1 MSSDTS
7 IHAGPAGVAVTGA
20 APQTDGTPDTPVDK
34 RFTLQRRR
42 RIVLPLV
49 LFIATCASMFVAYA
63 EVKPVFPHRSEQRVI
78 VLGKY
83 IVWYSGQVVYSINWL
98 NPLIY
103 MGAGIAV
110 LLSHEMGH
118 FLQAVRY
125 RVPASLPFFIPF
137 PLSPIG
143 TMGAVIGMR
152 GSVANRKQMFDIG
165 LTGPLAGLLVALP
178 ITWIGIRDAAPSLRT
193 IDEALQQ
200 DGFVLNAPLIFQLL
214 IDYLHPRMSSYIAF
228 NESPLCMA
236 GWMAML
242 ITGLNMLP
250 VSQLDGGHVAYALFG
265 RHAHLLARM
274 IVLFA
279 AIYIIVARQY
289 GWSLMLLLILF
300 VIGTD
305 HPPTADDGV
314 PMGWWRRIL
323 GLASLAI
330 PVFCLAPVPIL
341 LPN

>member
-1 MSSDTS
+1 
-7 IHAGPAGVAVTGA
+7 
-20 APQTDGTPDTPVDK
+20 
-34 RFTLQRRR
+34 
-42 RIVLPLV
+42 
-49 LFIATCASMFVAYA
+49 MFVAYA
-63 EVKPVFPHRSEQRVI
+63 EVKPLFPRRSDQRI
-78 VLGKY
+78 VLLGKHV
-83 IVWYSGQVVYSINWL
+83 VWYSGKVVYSMNWVA
-98 NPLIY
+98 PLIY

-110 LLSHEMGH
+110 LLAHEMGH

-152 GSVANRKQMFDIG
+152 GSVANRRHMFDIG

-178 ITWIGIRDAAPSLRT
+178 ITWIGIRDAVPSVRT
-193 IDEALQQ
+193 VDEALRQ
-200 DGFVLNAPLIFQLL
+200 DGFVLNAPLIFRLL
-214 IDYLHPRMSSYIAF
+214 IDYLHPNLTSYIAF
-228 NESPLCMA
+228 NENPLCMA

-265 RHAHLLARM
+265 RRAHWLARL
-274 IVLFA
+274 IVLVA
-279 AIYIIVARQY
+279 AIYIVFAGQY
-289 GWSLMLLLILF
+289 GWSLMLLLVLF

-305 HPPTADDGV
+305 HPPTADDAA
-314 PMGWWRRIL
+314 PMGWWRWIL
-323 GLASLAI
+323 GVASLTI

-341 LPN
+341 LPK